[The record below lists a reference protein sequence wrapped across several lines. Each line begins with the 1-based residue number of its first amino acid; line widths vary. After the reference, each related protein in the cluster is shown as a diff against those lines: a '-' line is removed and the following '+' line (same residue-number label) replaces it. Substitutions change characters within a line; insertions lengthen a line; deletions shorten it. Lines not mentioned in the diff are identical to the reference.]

1 MVSTES
7 AIMQKLIGV
16 TSYMANIQ
24 ELYLSSLSFPQRSNK
39 HNEKR

>member
-24 ELYLSSLSFPQRSNK
+24 ELYLSSLSFPQSSNK
-39 HNEKR
+39 RNEKR